1 VQPANASKSAGR
13 QNVTIGL
20 EVSNALDHLRIPVP
34 YLLAIDSRAFHIAL
48 QPYQFL
54 IRAAH
59 VLSISLFFG
68 AITVLDLRLFG
79 AARELPLKPLA
90 RLVLPW
96 VYGTFAFGILSGVIL
111 FLYDPLEVGSH
122 DWLTP
127 KLVFIALAFANA
139 VWFNVQYLPGQLVSP
154 TGLTTAGKAAG
165 IASIT
170 LWGLVI
176 LCACLNAEPPPRLL
190 LGS

>member
-1 VQPANASKSAGR
+1 M
-13 QNVTIGL
+13 TIGL
-20 EVSNALDHLRIPVP
+20 DISNALDPFRIPVP
-34 YLLAIDSRAFHIAL
+34 FLLAIDSRAVHIAL

-54 IRAAH
+54 IRAVH

-68 AITVLDLRLFG
+68 AITVLDLRLLG
-79 AARELPLKPLA
+79 AANELPLKPLA

-96 VYGTFAFGILSGVIL
+96 VYATFALSMVTGIIL

-127 KLVFIALAFANA
+127 KLLFIALAFANA
-139 VWFNVQYLPGQLVSP
+139 VWFNTRYLPGQMISP

-165 IASIT
+165 LASIM

-190 LGS
+190 IGS

>member
-1 VQPANASKSAGR
+1 M
-13 QNVTIGL
+13 TIGL
-20 EVSNALDHLRIPVP
+20 EISNALDPFRLPVP
-34 YLLAIDSRAFHIAL
+34 FLLAFDSRALHIAL

-96 VYGTFAFGILSGVIL
+96 VYATFAFSMISGVVL

-127 KLVFIALAFANA
+127 KLFFIAVAFANA
-139 VWFNVQYLPGQLVSP
+139 VWFNIRCLPAQMVSP

-165 IASIT
+165 IASIA

>member
-1 VQPANASKSAGR
+1 M
-13 QNVTIGL
+13 TIGL
-20 EVSNALDHLRIPVP
+20 DISNALDPFRLPVTF
-34 YLLAIDSRAFHIAL
+34 LLAIDSRAFHVAL

-59 VLSISLFFG
+59 VLAISSFFG

-79 AARELPLKPLA
+79 AARDLPLEPLA

-96 VYGTFAFGILSGVIL
+96 VYATFAVSMVSGIIL
-111 FLYDPLEVGSH
+111 FLYDPLEAGSH

-127 KLVFIALAFANA
+127 KLAFIAIAFANA
-139 VWFNVQYLPGQLVSP
+139 VWFNIRYLPGQLVSP
-154 TGLTTAGKAAG
+154 TGLTAVGKAAG
-165 IASIT
+165 IASIA

-176 LCACLNAEPPPRLL
+176 LCACLNAEPPPRLS